1 MEDQLMS
8 KMAHGTIKARPI
20 SISKRISSHAE
31 SDYYNRAALKAA
43 IASVS
48 EDEYASLLKQY
59 SSGLGITVSISK
71 MIQNYRR
78 YVQ

>member
-1 MEDQLMS
+1 MS

-31 SDYYNRAALKAA
+31 SDYYNRAALKSA

-48 EDEYASLLKQY
+48 SEDELRTLLTEY
-59 SSGLGITVSISK
+59 SDKLGIVVSVSSI
-71 MIQNYRR
+71 INEYRR

>member
-1 MEDQLMS
+1 MS

-48 EDEYASLLKQY
+48 SEDELRTLLTEY
-59 SSGLGITVSISK
+59 SDKLGIVVSVSSI
-71 MIQNYRR
+71 INEYRR